1 MEEVRTIAQ
10 RELRNNVAEVLRQVE
25 AGAHLRVTVS
35 GRPVADLVPIH
46 RRRQFVS
53 REVVDELRALP
64 VDEDLWHGL
73 YEARAHRIMCNVR
86 PTETTRLRQAGPAP
100 IEPLPLPLHPER
112 SAS

>member
-1 MEEVRTIAQ
+1 MNGVRTIAQ

-25 AGAHLRVTVS
+25 AGAHLRITVS

-64 VDEDLWHGL
+64 VDEDLWA
-73 YEARAHRIMCNVR
+73 EIKQMRAGDTDED
-86 PTETTRLRQAGPAP
+86 PWE
-100 IEPLPLPLHPER
+100 
-112 SAS
+112 